1 MIRKLYNPW
10 QISNSGEK
18 ETDKQLSIPGRSDEL
33 MYVIHGLRLSS
44 RYHRTQMTGECD
56 FVVITPDGVMIME
69 VKGGIIGYGQREDG
83 STGYY
88 REIPDKPLELLN
100 NPFFQ
105 VDENAAAVQ
114 KYLFAKGF
122 RNIFVGR
129 MVCFPECGFAVK
141 GIGEDDLWHRDHELT
156 LTDMVIESLQEQKAL
171 FHDKEVQKG
180 VSRYVEWKELEE
192 EDMQEICSTLEPEY
206 DPAMGRSLLRLN
218 LEEADRRKNEGIT
231 ILKGLD
237 ENKRLMVQG
246 PPGSGKSTYAT
257 SIISRLCCK
266 EGKTGLY
273 LCWNELL
280 GAEMKA
286 RISDPELDIPAEKIS
301 VKLFF
306 NLACELGELSGDKS
320 LIPSNETVSRGELRS
335 CIKGAVAKYG
345 YSKKTEKY
353 DFIIIDE
360 AQDIFDKGI
369 DHILKALLKVDKP
382 LQNGSYYIFYD
393 DSQDYPDGGD
403 LGHYIRTRDTLKSY
417 SATYNLVSNLRI
429 NTGHGISDL
438 IAAAASGKI
447 DLAVEFG
454 EDVVIKQ
461 WRNPAEAMTLIKQ
474 AVAKETGANG
484 LRPQNILVL
493 FSSDLLRD
501 DSLMKEAVFQNND
514 FQHFV
519 SSDYQ
524 ISGPKIR
531 FTTMLKAKGLESDA
545 VILVCSGL
553 TGKNVFQIFIGA
565 SRARCRVHIFYC
577 NQ

>member
-1 MIRKLYNPW
+1 MIHKLYNPW
-10 QISNSGEK
+10 QITNSGEK
-18 ETDKQLSIPGRSDEL
+18 EADKQLSIPGMSDEL

-44 RYHRTQMTGECD
+44 RYHRTQMAGECD
-56 FVVITPDGVMIME
+56 FVVMTPDGIMIIE
-69 VKGGIIGYGQREDG
+69 VKGGIIGYGQREDS
-83 STGYY
+83 STGYF
-88 REIPDKPLELLN
+88 REIPDKPVESLN

-105 VDENAAAVQ
+105 VDENAAAIQ
-114 KYLFAKGF
+114 NYLFAKGL

-129 MVCFPECGFAVK
+129 MVCFPECGFTAK
-141 GIGEDDLWHRDHELT
+141 GIGEDDLWHRDHVLT
-156 LTDMVIESLQEQKAL
+156 IADMVIESLQAQKAF

-180 VSRYVEWKELEE
+180 LSRYIEWKVLEE

-206 DPAMGRSLLRLN
+206 NPDMGRSLLRLN
-218 LEEADRRKNEGIT
+218 LEEAGRRKNEGIS
-231 ILKGLD
+231 ILSGLD

-246 PPGSGKSTYAT
+246 PPGSGKSIYAL
-257 SIISRLCCK
+257 SIISRLCRK

-286 RISDPELDIPAEKIS
+286 RISDPELDIPAEKIN

-320 LIPSNETVSRGELRS
+320 LIPSNETVNRGELRS

-353 DFIIIDE
+353 DFIVIDE

-369 DHILKALLKVDKP
+369 DHILKALLKVNNP

-417 SATYNLVSNLRI
+417 SATYNLVTNLRI
-429 NTGHGISDL
+429 NTGHGISNL
-438 IAAAASGKI
+438 IDAAASGKI
-447 DLAVEFG
+447 DPTAGFG

-461 WRNPAEAMTLIKQ
+461 WKNSADAMTLIKQ
-474 AVAKETGANG
+474 SVAKETGANG
-484 LRPQNILVL
+484 LRTQNILLL

-501 DSLMKEAVFQNND
+501 GSLMKEAVFQNND

-524 ISGPKIR
+524 SSASKLR

-565 SRARCRVHIFYC
+565 SRARCRVYLLAPAT
-577 NQ
+577 